1 MSWKLD
7 MLKSKEKKSKEAP
20 TKFKKFHFSKFEQKE
35 KQL

>member
-7 MLKSKEKKSKEAP
+7 MLKSKEKISKEAP
-20 TKFKKFHFSKFEQKE
+20 EKFKKSNSSKFEQKE